1 MKELLKELS
10 RCWTQTRSSIISAP
24 TSFSTTAMILRLQ
37 LTGNV
42 NCQPR
47 TRLWPQPGT
56 RCPLCA
62 GSWDDVFIPEPPLSP
77 STFTRST
84 LRQEGLHRAAQ
95 TGSPHSPLSGV
106 PAFSRGCPGVA
117 RELDFCSIYSEC
129 SLAIESIL
137 FREFN

>member
-1 MKELLKELS
+1 MKDLS

-24 TSFSTTAMILRLQ
+24 RSLSTTARLLRLQ

-47 TRLWPQPGT
+47 TRLWSQHST

-62 GSWDDVFIPEPPLSP
+62 GSWDDVFILEPPLSP

-84 LRQEGLHRAAQ
+84 LRQEDLHRAAQ
-95 TGSPHSPLSGV
+95 MRSPHSPLLGV
-106 PAFSRGCPGVA
+106 PTFSRGCPGVA
-117 RELDFCSIYSEC
+117 RELDFC
-129 SLAIESIL
+129 LAFALFTQNVLWQIESIL
-137 FREFN
+137 FRKFN

>member
-1 MKELLKELS
+1 MKELS
-10 RCWTQTRSSIISAP
+10 RRWTQTRSSIISAP
-24 TSFSTTAMILRLQ
+24 TSLSTTAMILPLL

-47 TRLWPQPGT
+47 TRLWPQHGT

-62 GSWDDVFIPEPPLSP
+62 GSWDDVFILEPPPSP

-84 LRQEGLHRAAQ
+84 LRQEDLHRAAQ
-95 TGSPHSPLSGV
+95 MGSPHSHSQESPPSQG
-106 PAFSRGCPGVA
+106 AA
-117 RELDFCSIYSEC
+117 RVWPE
-129 SLAIESIL
+129 SLTFALFTQNVLWQIESIL